1 MLVSFGGFTLG
12 FLMLTKPVVQRPF
25 VAALPACLAC
35 SMVAGSDSATMLQAK
50 PTIGATPTPQT
61 VVNAWTEWATLREI
75 VVGNAD
81 NANFPPKTPSMHP
94 AGNPEGGSS
103 TMLQD
108 GHISESVGEGEHD
121 WPVGRKSQATIDAAN
136 WQLDNLA
143 RVLEEQGVTVRRPND
158 YAQVDWSGPLKTPF
172 FDVPNQYC
180 ATCPVRATCLPLLTA
195 TTAVHST
202 QSLRTD
208 T

>member
-1 MLVSFGGFTLG
+1 
-12 FLMLTKPVVQRPF
+12 
-25 VAALPACLAC
+25 
-35 SMVAGSDSATMLQAK
+35 
-50 PTIGATPTPQT
+50 
-61 VVNAWTEWATLREI
+61 
-75 VVGNAD
+75 
-81 NANFPPKTPSMHP
+81 MHP

-108 GHISESVGEGEHD
+108 GHISESLGEGEHD